1 MPGCCSI
8 VWACLDHEEVG
19 FRGFDDKLAKQGEE
33 DVVFRS
39 RSCYLGW
46 LTRENNRGSAEK
58 IRRFTHNSLIGCHVF
73 AY

>member
-1 MPGCCSI
+1 M
-8 VWACLDHEEVG
+8 G
-19 FRGFDDKLAKQGEE
+19 FRGFDVKLAKQGKE

-58 IRRFTHNSLIGCHVF
+58 IIRLTHNSLIGCHVS

>member
-1 MPGCCSI
+1 M
-8 VWACLDHEEVG
+8 G
-19 FRGFDDKLAKQGEE
+19 FRGFEVKLAKQVEE

-46 LTRENNRGSAEK
+46 LSRENNRGSAEK
-58 IRRFTHNSLIGCHVF
+58 IIRSTHYSLNGCHVS